1 LGRSGRI
8 APNFGGRVVK
18 VDLYLLRKFRTDRG
32 RASWIKT
39 LAEFQSLGALFLD
52 LEMPEMVGSTQRLGK
67 YCRKVPRWILYA
79 WNGEVLPTIDLP
91 LGFSVANAVA
101 GGIFDRK
108 TGLFA
113 ARSGSMAL

>member
-1 LGRSGRI
+1 
-8 APNFGGRVVK
+8 
-18 VDLYLLRKFRTDRG
+18 
-32 RASWIKT
+32 
-39 LAEFQSLGALFLD
+39 
-52 LEMPEMVGSTQRLGK
+52 MVGSTQRLGK